1 MRRCIVRLAGAWLV
15 FRVCLC
21 YHIETPMR
29 WTALEK
35 VFENGELNIH
45 EKAMIRKSMLG
56 YGQ

>member
-1 MRRCIVRLAGAWLV
+1 
-15 FRVCLC
+15 
-21 YHIETPMR
+21 MR